1 MNAVHLHP
9 PHARRVPGRA
19 RGGTGEDG
27 AVKRLAGWLGTELVT
42 WLIACGVLVLVL
54 ALVAPVA
61 VAVVV
66 GAAVTVVLAIGSW
79 SRRGRQ
85 GIARRRGLTAA
96 DRMTGEEFEDWL
108 AILFRAAGWRVRHTR
123 TTGDFGADL
132 VLGHG
137 SMDEMVVQA
146 KRQGRPVG
154 VAAVQQAV
162 AARLHYG
169 TPEAMVATNSTFT
182 PAALELAAS
191 TDVILWDREDI
202 ARELLSP
209 PGGRPAGV
217 AR

>member
-1 MNAVHLHP
+1 MDAGRVHP
-9 PHARRVPGRA
+9 PHARRAPGRA
-19 RGGTGEDG
+19 RAWPRENG

-54 ALVAPVA
+54 ALFAPVA

-79 SRRGRQ
+79 SRRGSQ
-85 GIARRRGLTAA
+85 GLARRRGLAAA

-137 SMDEMVVQA
+137 AVDEMVVQA

-154 VAAVQQAV
+154 VAAVQQAA

-182 PAALELAAS
+182 PAAIELAAS
-191 TDVILWDREDI
+191 TGVILWDRDDI

-209 PGGRPAGV
+209 ASGRQAGV

>member
-1 MNAVHLHP
+1 
-9 PHARRVPGRA
+9 
-19 RGGTGEDG
+19 
-27 AVKRLAGWLGTELVT
+27 VKRLAGWLGTELVT

-54 ALVAPVA
+54 ALFAPLA
-61 VAVVV
+61 VALLVG
-66 GAAVTVVLAIGSW
+66 GAATAVLAIGSW

-85 GIARRRGLTAA
+85 GLARRRGLAAA
-96 DRMTGEEFEDWL
+96 DHMTGEEFEDWL

-137 SMDEMVVQA
+137 AVDEMVVQA

-154 VAAVQQAV
+154 VAAVQQAA

-169 TPEAMVATNSTFT
+169 TSEAMVATNSTFT
-182 PAALELAAS
+182 PAAIELATS
-191 TDVILWDREDI
+191 TGVILWDRDDI

-209 PGGRPAGV
+209 PSRRPAGM

>member
-1 MNAVHLHP
+1 MRVTSMRHTLD
-9 PHARRVPGRA
+9 ARPGRA
-19 RGGTGEDG
+19 RRGPGENG

-54 ALVAPVA
+54 ALFAPLA
-61 VAVVV
+61 VALLVG
-66 GAAVTVVLAIGSW
+66 GAATAVLAIGSW

-85 GIARRRGLTAA
+85 GLARRRGLAAA
-96 DRMTGEEFEDWL
+96 DHMTGEEFEDWL

-137 SMDEMVVQA
+137 GVDEMVVQA

-154 VAAVQQAV
+154 VAAVQQAA

-169 TPEAMVATNSTFT
+169 TSEAMVATNSTFT
-182 PAALELAAS
+182 PAAIELATS
-191 TDVILWDREDI
+191 TGVILWDRDDI

-209 PGGRPAGV
+209 PSRRPAGM